1 MKNIINTILMASL
14 SAAMTA
20 CIGNYEEINYDHYG
34 PGSGD
39 VLADDY
45 ALGSAMNNLA
55 GCVISPDVNTAQF
68 TDCLL
73 GGTMGGYFADSQN
86 TWTNTISNYNPTDD
100 WTRVFLKSDK
110 VIPVL
115 YTNYNAV
122 KAISEQTG
130 NPVPLA
136 IAKIIKVAAM
146 HRITDTYGA
155 IPYSKIGEN
164 GAITTPYDSQ
174 EQIYRKF
181 FEELNEA
188 ITDLIANENEALVAT
203 ADYIYSGN
211 VKKWIK
217 FANSLK
223 LRLAM
228 RIVYANKELA
238 QQMAE
243 DAVKHEGG
251 LITTNDDNAAWNY
264 FVTSSNPIY
273 TAVRYNTPA
282 HEADGKTCLSGGD
295 SHAAADIICYMN
307 GYNDPRRAKYF
318 TKSEWKDEEYVGMRR
333 GIVIPSLTTVGHKY
347 SGVNI
352 EPTSALM
359 WMNAAEVAFLRAE
372 GKAVFNFNMGGEARD
387 FYEEGI
393 RLSFAQWGV
402 DGVNDYLNEKGAPT
416 VYNDPNNGE
425 NSYGEPLSTVSVAW
439 PEGEGTEAI
448 QECIIIQKWIAN
460 WMIGHEAWSD
470 HRRTGYPKLIPA
482 TPEGNRSGGVVGNEG
497 AFRMPYPRDEYVNN
511 AVNVSE
517 AVAKYLGGR
526 DNMGQKVW
534 WDAK

>member
-1 MKNIINTILMASL
+1 MKRIIIKTIAAAALAPIFCGCTSNFEDYNTNPYQPHDLNPPMLYTTMITSGVNVQQNDNQMIDQMVGGPFGGYLSMSQDWGRVNNFYTYNADDNWNQIPFNTPFEKFYANYYRIQEATGEKGHFWAMAKL
-14 SAAMTA
+14 LRVNTMHRVTDA
-20 CIGNYEEINYDHYG
+20 YG
-34 PGSGD
+34 P
-39 VLADDY
+39 
-45 ALGSAMNNLA
+45 
-55 GCVISPDVNTAQF
+55 
-68 TDCLL
+68 
-73 GGTMGGYFADSQN
+73 
-86 TWTNTISNYNPTDD
+86 
-100 WTRVFLKSDK
+100 
-110 VIPVL
+110 
-115 YTNYNAV
+115 
-122 KAISEQTG
+122 
-130 NPVPLA
+130 
-136 IAKIIKVAAM
+136 
-146 HRITDTYGA
+146 
-155 IPYSKIGEN
+155 IPYSQVSKGV
-164 GAITTPYDSQ
+164 AATPYDSQ
-174 EQIYRKF
+174 EDVYKHM
-181 FEELNEA
+181 FEDLDYA
-188 ITDLIANENEALVAT
+188 INILKEYVTETGGMKPLEGYDPVFNG
-203 ADYIYSGN
+203 DYS
-211 VKKWIK
+211 KWVR
-217 FANSLK
+217 FANSMK
-223 LRLAM
+223 LRLAL
-228 RIVYANKELA
+228 RISSADPVLA
-238 QQMAE
+238 QKKAE
-243 DAVKHEGG
+243 EAVADNGG
-251 LITTNDDNAAWNY
+251 LIETPSDNAMCSVGAEP
-264 FVTSSNPIY
+264 NPYQLVANDWGEIRVNA
-273 TAVRYNTPA
+273 TIA
-282 HEADGKTCLSGGD
+282 S
-295 SHAAADIICYMN
+295 YMN

-333 GIVIPSLTTVGHKY
+333 GIVIPSLTTIGHKY
-347 SGVNI
+347 SGVDI

-425 NSYGEPLSTVSVAW
+425 NSYSEPLSTVSVAW

>member
-1 MKNIINTILMASL
+1 MIIN
-14 SAAMTA
+14 
-20 CIGNYEEINYDHYG
+20 
-34 PGSGD
+34 
-39 VLADDY
+39 
-45 ALGSAMNNLA
+45 
-55 GCVISPDVNTAQF
+55 
-68 TDCLL
+68 
-73 GGTMGGYFADSQN
+73 
-86 TWTNTISNYNPTDD
+86 
-100 WTRVFLKSDK
+100 
-110 VIPVL
+110 
-115 YTNYNAV
+115 
-122 KAISEQTG
+122 
-130 NPVPLA
+130 
-136 IAKIIKVAAM
+136 
-146 HRITDTYGA
+146 
-155 IPYSKIGEN
+155 
-164 GAITTPYDSQ
+164 
-174 EQIYRKF
+174 
-181 FEELNEA
+181 
-188 ITDLIANENEALVAT
+188 
-203 ADYIYSGN
+203 
-211 VKKWIK
+211 KKWIK

-333 GIVIPSLTTVGHKY
+333 GIVIPSLTTIGHKY

-425 NSYGEPLSTVSVAW
+425 NSYSEPLSTVSVAW